1 MLKLSGAGLAA
12 CVLAAAV
19 FVTLHAAPADPGRLV
34 AMVGGVPVAGAS
46 IVVDSDAM
54 QPDMATVTIE
64 RGRPP
69 FPSNGTSL
77 SVDLDGVKEPGNL
90 FKGEVVGIEPVWDA
104 SGSQR
109 IVIRAFNK
117 LHRLTRGR
125 KTRTF
130 EKMTDSD
137 IASRIAAENELGFG
151 RDFMAEASQPQDRVF
166 QHNQTDLEFL
176 RARAARIGYQV
187 WVDDSTLY
195 FQRDGVK
202 ESVSLGLGCT
212 AKPGVVG
219 LRTFHPRLS
228 SASVVSKVTVR
239 GWDPK
244 KKEEIIGEASRRII
258 PLSDA
263 AARLLSPP
271 GQSVDLGSTFA
282 LDTEGGAHGAANGA
296 LSALTAGD
304 ISAEVVTDPT
314 AELRAR
320 SMVVV
325 DGSGSRFDGKYYV
338 TGARH
343 VYRPGA
349 EGGLHSFARL
359 LRDDRGMYV
368 LPEVGDE
375 VLVAFEHGDIA
386 HPVVVGSFWNGTDTP
401 QEPACGNKP
410 RPSPCP
416 ECPRGN
422 LPD

>member
-1 MLKLSGAGLAA
+1 MLKPSNSILAA
-12 CVLAAAV
+12 LVLTAAV

-34 AMVGGVPVAGAS
+34 AIVGGVTVSNVAVAS

-64 RGRPP
+64 IEKGRPP
-69 FPSNGTSL
+69 FPNNGDSL
-77 SVDLDGVKEPGNL
+77 SVNLEGVKASGTL

-104 SGSQR
+104 QGSQR
-109 IVIRAFNK
+109 VVIRAFNK

-125 KTRTF
+125 KSRTF

-137 IASRIAAENELGFG
+137 IAARIAEENELGFG
-151 RDFMAEASQPQDRVF
+151 RDFMAEASQPQDHVF

-176 RARAARIGYQV
+176 RVRAARIGYHV

-212 AKPGVVG
+212 AKPGVPTVG

-228 SASVVSKVTVR
+228 SAGMVSQVTVR

-244 KKEEIIGEASRRII
+244 KKEEIVGHASRRII

-271 GQSVDLGSTFA
+271 GQSLDLGSMFA
-282 LDTEGGAHGAANGA
+282 LETEGGAYGAANGA
-296 LSALTAGD
+296 LSALTAED
-304 ISAEVVTDPT
+304 ISAEVVTDPS
-314 AELRAR
+314 AALRAR
-320 SMVVV
+320 ALVMV
-325 DGSGSRFDGKYYV
+325 DTSGSMNRFDGKYYV
-338 TGARH
+338 TAARH

-349 EGGLHSFARL
+349 QSGTLSFARL
-359 LRDDRGMYV
+359 LSADRGMYV
-368 LPEVGDE
+368 LPELGDE
-375 VLVAFEHGDIA
+375 VLVAFEQGDIA
-386 HPVVVGSFWNGTDTP
+386 HPYVVGSLWNGTDTMHEKP
-401 QEPACGNKP
+401 VCGN
-410 RPSPCP
+410 
-416 ECPRGN
+416 
-422 LPD
+422 

>member
-1 MLKLSGAGLAA
+1 MPKLHSSTLAA
-12 CVLAAAV
+12 VVLSAAV
-19 FVTLHAAPADPGRLV
+19 FVTLQAAPADPGRLV
-34 AMVGGVPVAGAS
+34 ATIGGVVVAGAS

-54 QPDMATVTIE
+54 QPDTATVTIE

-69 FPSNGTSL
+69 FPNNGTSL
-77 SVDLDGVKEPGNL
+77 SVDLEGVQGAGNI
-90 FKGEVVGIEPVWDA
+90 FKGEVVGIEPVWNV

-109 IVIRAFNK
+109 IIIRAFNK
-117 LHRLTRGR
+117 MHRLSRAR
-125 KTRTF
+125 KTRVF
-130 EKMTDSD
+130 EKMTDSE
-137 IASRIAAENELGFG
+137 IASRIAEENELGFG

-176 RARAARIGYQV
+176 RARAARIGYQA

-228 SASVVSKVTVR
+228 SASTVSKVTVR

-271 GQSVDLGSTFA
+271 GQSLDLGSTFA
-282 LDTEGGAHGAANGA
+282 LDTEGGAYGAANGA
-296 LSALTAGD
+296 LSALTAQD

-314 AELRAR
+314 AALRAR
-320 SMVVV
+320 IMVVV
-325 DGSGSRFDGKYYV
+325 DGSGSRFDSKYYV

-343 VYRPGA
+343 TFRPGA
-349 EGGLHSFARL
+349 KDGLLSFARL
-359 LRDDRGMYV
+359 VRDDRGMYV
-368 LPEVGDE
+368 LPELGDE
-375 VLVAFEHGDIA
+375 VLVAFEHGDMA
-386 HPVVVGSFWNGTDTP
+386 HPVVVGSLWSDTGTP
-401 QEPACGNKP
+401 HEPACGNKP
-410 RPSPCP
+410 RPSTCL
-416 ECPRGN
+416 ECPRGT
-422 LPD
+422 PQD